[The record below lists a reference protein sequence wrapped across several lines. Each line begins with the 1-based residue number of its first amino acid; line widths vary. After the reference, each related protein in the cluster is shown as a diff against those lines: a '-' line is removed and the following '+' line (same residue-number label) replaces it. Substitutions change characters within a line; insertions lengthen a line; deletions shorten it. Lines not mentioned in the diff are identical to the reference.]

1 MSLFECPSVLPDGL
15 PRGFTNDAIVCATP
29 IYPQQTVLTFEK
41 SRRFIQSRDL
51 NERFIPGTPV
61 LTQIEME
68 EKKPY
73 YGKFRLYNLNEIMS
87 HIIYYY

>member
-1 MSLFECPSVLPDGL
+1 MQRGQEITDYRSLHVSLSECPSVLPDGF

-41 SRRFIQSRDL
+41 SGQGS
-51 NERFIPGTPV
+51 NKRFIPGTPV

-68 EKKPY
+68 GKKPY
-73 YGKFRLYNLNEIMS
+73 YGKFLL
-87 HIIYYY
+87 